1 MPHPRAGIRPSLVPT
16 GMFPACEL
24 GAKPIISF
32 GVKAVFFPQLP
43 VLRGV
48 ICGVDLLCNAGS
60 CLLLRVAGVGG
71 SWAGTGGVSWIP
83 SLIASLIGFE
93 FELFFGSALLPV
105 MSGERVVGAL

>member
-16 GMFPACEL
+16 AMFPACEL

-32 GVKAVFFPQLP
+32 GVKAVFFPQFP

-83 SLIASLIGFE
+83 SLIASFI
-93 FELFFGSALLPV
+93 ALP
-105 MSGERVVGAL
+105 